1 MFPEIA
7 RDEVFR
13 LETRRLWLRWPR
25 PADAPALAALADDW
39 RVARHTAHI
48 PSPYTLADAENFVRA
63 ARERNARGAAFE
75 TVATL
80 KSGSRDLVGGF
91 GALPACGGLEVGYWL
106 GSPYWG
112 LGLASE
118 AVRALAE
125 AMFLF
130 TPAGR
135 IDARV
140 LPVNAASRNMLTRA
154 GFRVAGE
161 TVAEG
166 RHAGRPAELYALP
179 RADWAA
185 ARRLQA
191 ATASFPA

>member
-13 LETRRLWLRWPR
+13 LETRRLWLRWPH
-25 PADAPALAALADDW
+25 PADAAAIAALAADW

-63 ARERNARGAAFE
+63 ARERNARGATFE

-91 GALPACGGLEVGYWL
+91 GALPARGGLEIGYWL
-106 GSPYWG
+106 GRPYWG
-112 LGLASE
+112 QGLAGE
-118 AVRALAE
+118 AVLALTE

-130 TPAGR
+130 TPASR

-140 LPVNAASRNMLTRA
+140 LPANAASRALLRA
-154 GFRVAGE
+154 GAAQVDVLVFARVVGG
-161 TVAEG
+161 G
-166 RHAGRPAELYALP
+166 R
-179 RADWAA
+179 
-185 ARRLQA
+185 
-191 ATASFPA
+191 TSI